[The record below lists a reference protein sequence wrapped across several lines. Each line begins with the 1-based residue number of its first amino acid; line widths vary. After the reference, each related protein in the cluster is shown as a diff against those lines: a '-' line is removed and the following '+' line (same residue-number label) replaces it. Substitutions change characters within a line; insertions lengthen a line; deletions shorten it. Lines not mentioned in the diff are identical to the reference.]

1 MGDMTATWRHWLRY
15 LLLLAAAQ
23 FAVGG
28 GCNILAWPYF
38 LFGPQDKIDPQ
49 LKKLAFDDKDKEA
62 KVAILVHSD
71 LELRPEMLD
80 ANRQLAE
87 FVRSALNEACKANGE
102 KVKIIS
108 PTKVENYLKN
118 HPDWETM
125 DRTELG
131 EKLGADRVIFLEVTH
146 LSLYQPGSANMIY
159 RGEAHITVELIDVP
173 GDDNDEPTKKEFT
186 CTYPTDSKGGLALVE
201 ADRPVQAFKA
211 EFFKYIAKQIAWHFT
226 AHPTEDSYQCE

>member
-1 MGDMTATWRHWLRY
+1 MTSTWRRWLLS
-15 LLLLAAAQ
+15 LLLLAAAS
-23 FAVGG
+23 AG
-28 GCNILAWPYF
+28 GCNLLSWPYF
-38 LFGPQDKIDPQ
+38 VFGPEDKIDPQ

-87 FVRSALNEACKANGE
+87 YVRSALNEACKANGE
-102 KVKIIS
+102 KVKLIN

-118 HPDWETM
+118 HPGWETM
-125 DRTELG
+125 DRAELG
-131 EKLGADRVIFLEVTH
+131 EKLGVDRVISLEVTH

-159 RGEAHITVELIDVP
+159 RGEAHITVELIDVQADE
-173 GDDNDEPTKKEFT
+173 DDDPVKKEFT
-186 CTYPTDSKGGLALVE
+186 CTYPTDGKGGVALVE
-201 ADRPVQAFKA
+201 EDRPVQAFKA